1 MLNYIKILYINNFLL
16 YEEEKEDFFMN
27 YLHCLKEKMLDLM
40 SNLGYTDNTMKQ
52 HLLIIDRY
60 INYLNTNSLSACKSS
75 ADQFFSNE
83 VEISSRIRN
92 QK

>member
-1 MLNYIKILYINNFLL
+1 MNRILLCKVIRKTTGFMLNYIKILYINNFLL

-52 HLLIIDRY
+52 QIGRAH
-60 INYLNTNSLSACKSS
+60 
-75 ADQFFSNE
+75 
-83 VEISSRIRN
+83 V
-92 QK
+92 